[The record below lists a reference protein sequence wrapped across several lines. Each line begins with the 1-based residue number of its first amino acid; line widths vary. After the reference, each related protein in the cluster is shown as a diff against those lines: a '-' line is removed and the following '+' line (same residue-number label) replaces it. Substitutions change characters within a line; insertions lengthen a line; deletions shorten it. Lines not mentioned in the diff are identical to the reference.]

1 MGWMHSLSSKIRNN
15 KSRNTESDL
24 RKTSLAKPF
33 SRKVLKTSKHD
44 AQLYQILI
52 CTQNMML
59 DEKNMNVFLLPKGE
73 SLSSIDGH
81 NLSCQIMV
89 ITKQVAKW
97 ATFAHLGASK
107 IVIWKAQGVP
117 Q

>member
-15 KSRNTESDL
+15 KCKNTESDL
-24 RKTSLAKPF
+24 RKTSLVKPF
-33 SRKVLKTSKHD
+33 SLKTSKHE
-44 AQLYQILI
+44 AQLYLILI
-52 CTQNMML
+52 CTQNMMV

-73 SLSSIDGH
+73 NFGSIDGH
-81 NLSCQIMV
+81 NLSLSNNGIYKT
-89 ITKQVAKW
+89 IAKW
-97 ATFAHLGASK
+97 ATIANLGAGK